1 MITSRNR
8 KIWFFNNPL
17 KAAGPAHSLGP
28 HSPQSKNRFF
38 HEPLVSRDRHRR
50 PRAPATGTKTSRG
63 IPVAAAPKRYP
74 PPKPLHGVVHHID
87 TGSAVPV
94 FARPRRLDPEKHSI
108 TEEEFLAMEKGIIR
122 LSNSP

>member
-1 MITSRNR
+1 MSPWYPETATAVPALPPQVQ
-8 KIWFFNNPL
+8 KLLEEFPL
-17 KAAGPAHSLGP
+17 L
-28 HSPQSKNRFF
+28 
-38 HEPLVSRDRHRR
+38 LR
-50 PRAPATGTKTSRG
+50 PSAT
-63 IPVAAAPKRYP
+63 